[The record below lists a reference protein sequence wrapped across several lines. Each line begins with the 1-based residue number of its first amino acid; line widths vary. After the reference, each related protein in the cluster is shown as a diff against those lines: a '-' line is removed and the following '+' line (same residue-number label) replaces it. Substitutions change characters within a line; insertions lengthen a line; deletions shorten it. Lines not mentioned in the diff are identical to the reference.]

1 MNVSLLCSAVSQETS
16 YPVFVFHF
24 LLAEKSKAGNSLF
37 LASMTSDRLAGG
49 PFKMYLRSTD
59 NHHYLANLEF
69 WEDVQSYTAMT
80 TSSAVDLKFRLAR
93 NIIVTYLQQG
103 SIREVTLDW
112 KMRERLC
119 YLLRR
124 GQADMILSKI
134 ADGMVEVSDVKEFSS
149 TLDEKLR

>member
-1 MNVSLLCSAVSQETS
+1 
-16 YPVFVFHF
+16 
-24 LLAEKSKAGNSLF
+24 
-37 LASMTSDRLAGG
+37 
-49 PFKMYLRSTD
+49 MYLRSTD

-69 WEDVQSYTAMT
+69 WEDVQSYTAMI

-134 ADGMVEVSDVKEFSS
+134 ADGMVEVSDVC
-149 TLDEKLR
+149 